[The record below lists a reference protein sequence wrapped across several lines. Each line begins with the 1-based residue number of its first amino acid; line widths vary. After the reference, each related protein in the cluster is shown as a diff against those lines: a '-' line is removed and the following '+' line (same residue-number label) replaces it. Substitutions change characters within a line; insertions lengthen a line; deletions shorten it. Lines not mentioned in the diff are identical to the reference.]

1 MCVSQLGRVRAADGT
16 IAVVELDGRLRRV
29 PLVALGDQAGS
40 VVAGDWLLLQ
50 TGLAVRRLDATEIAD
65 LAAAFHETDGGA
77 P

>member
-1 MCVSQLGRVRAADGT
+1 MCMSQLGRVRAAGGT
-16 IAVVELDGRLRRV
+16 IAVVELGGRLRRV

-50 TGLAVRRLDATEIAD
+50 TGLAVRRLDATETAD
-65 LAAAFHETDGGA
+65 LGTALHETDGGA

>member
-1 MCVSQLGRVRAADGT
+1 MCMSQLGRVRAADGT
-16 IAVVELDGRLRRV
+16 LAVVELDGRLRRV

-50 TGLAVRRLDATEIAD
+50 TGLAVRRLDATETTE
-65 LAAAFHETDGGA
+65 LGAALHETEGGA